1 MMMLPTYVG
10 GDQQSDFFSNDQ
22 GKLGRNPPP
31 HFSSTQNWLHTYH
44 NPHQDAAHNLDAWP
58 MNGLLEM
65 VNNPGATLHF
75 LAPAEPF
82 NAGESSDTRANFLSS
97 QDNYH
102 QMLQT
107 ADDPIFNVP
116 NIGNYITSFSLP
128 ILSMDGVSTFPKEF
142 KDKPEPLREP
152 LLPPVAQNHGGL
164 QKKHCFLFHPY
175 SYQPGNHESQA
186 SDSLSELPIVQSTLA
201 PIYNKNNSMHKEIV
215 QSALNDV
222 IDHVI
227 NVYTL
232 LDRKKRRNFTNQAV
246 INAIASICSTT

>member
-1 MMMLPTYVG
+1 
-10 GDQQSDFFSNDQ
+10 
-22 GKLGRNPPP
+22 
-31 HFSSTQNWLHTYH
+31 
-44 NPHQDAAHNLDAWP
+44 
-58 MNGLLEM
+58 MNGLLET

-75 LAPAEPF
+75 LAPGQLGLQAHHPSNSQYHDIHSSHPSHPCHQHDQTGPTAEPF

-116 NIGNYITSFSLP
+116 NIGNYITSFSPP

-175 SYQPGNHESQA
+175 SYQLGNHEVSVTGAHQ
-186 SDSLSELPIVQSTLA
+186 LNCLYTRIVPS
-201 PIYNKNNSMHKEIV
+201 
-215 QSALNDV
+215 
-222 IDHVI
+222 
-227 NVYTL
+227 
-232 LDRKKRRNFTNQAV
+232 F
-246 INAIASICSTT
+246 